1 MSAEPR
7 KHRSISW
14 GHQDATPYHQSAKFL
29 LLQWSVSQPDVPE
42 EPMSNRPNRLLLN
55 LLSLHTHHPMD
66 PHPMNRTGSPG
77 DSIPWKRMEHAKK
90 QKRRSS
96 AEEVPA

>member
-1 MSAEPR
+1 
-7 KHRSISW
+7 
-14 GHQDATPYHQSAKFL
+14 
-29 LLQWSVSQPDVPE
+29 
-42 EPMSNRPNRLLLN
+42 
-55 LLSLHTHHPMD
+55 MD
-66 PHPMNRTGSPG
+66 PLNRTGSPG